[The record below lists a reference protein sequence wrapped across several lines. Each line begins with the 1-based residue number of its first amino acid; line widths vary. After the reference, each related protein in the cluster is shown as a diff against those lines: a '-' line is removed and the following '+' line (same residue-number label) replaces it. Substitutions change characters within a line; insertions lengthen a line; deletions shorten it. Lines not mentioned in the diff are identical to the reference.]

1 MSYGDVLTEAVTG
14 PRLDALEKGDRGVLG
29 APDLL
34 DPTVLRL
41 LELGMTAGSEVTLT
55 RRAPWGDP
63 LEVSVRGTRLCVR
76 RADAALFPVRLLGP

>member
-1 MSYGDVLTEAVTG
+1 MADGELMMEAVTG
-14 PRLDALEKGDRGVLG
+14 PRLDSLEKGTRGVLG
-29 APDLL
+29 APDLI

-41 LELGMTAGSEVTLT
+41 LELGMTPGSEVTLT

-76 RADAALFPVRLLGP
+76 RSDAARFPVLVAGR